1 MFGPTTRALV
11 LLTALALSACKDG
24 KKGAEPTTPGTDAN
38 PVDADDD
45 GYTDDVDCD
54 DNDAAI
60 NPDADEICDGLDND
74 CDGDIDVDAIDAS
87 TWYSDSDGDGFGD
100 ADAVLSAC
108 EQPADAVVDNT
119 DCDDS
124 EATVYPGA
132 EEFCDRIDNNCDD
145 TVDYDGWVPGDYAD
159 LTTLAAAAVTGHFC
173 LEAQVF
179 SESGVNVTTTLHL
192 QGSGVD
198 ETILDGAGVIFDT
211 SVGLELS
218 HLTVQ
223 GSTDALISHTG
234 TGDTRLHDI
243 RFDSPNL
250 GPDNGSLVL
259 AYTDDLYVENIT
271 VEDATVALTEIWYG
285 LFYGEDGDLFVD
297 GLEVWNGDFSS
308 TSSSYGTLY
317 HNIGTAV
324 VENYHVWDSQFDFS
338 FVYGLLFCEEDGGGD
353 QTHRNQSATNNVVN
367 AEAFYGALS
376 LDDVTDNT
384 VIMENISLVGNAI
397 TITQDSY
404 GLLGY
409 LYNNGMTY
417 IHNLVIAG
425 NTIDGA
431 LDTESVLLGELGY
444 QVDAQNWTVAHNVVT
459 AASYGPMVT
468 FYGDWTLRN
477 LDFTNNGLGS
487 TFNEG
492 FWTDGTLDVDYVH
505 VSDDSVTNAFVDV
518 GGEVVPD
525 TLLTDDPLYTDD
537 NDADPANWDLTL
549 QGGSPLID
557 AGDPAILDT
566 DGTVSDIGAYGG
578 PLGGAW

>member
-1 MFGPTTRALV
+1 M
-11 LLTALALSACKDG
+11 
-24 KKGAEPTTPGTDAN
+24 
-38 PVDADDD
+38 
-45 GYTDDVDCD
+45 
-54 DNDAAI
+54 
-60 NPDADEICDGLDND
+60 
-74 CDGDIDVDAIDAS
+74 
-87 TWYSDSDGDGFGD
+87 
-100 ADAVLSAC
+100 
-108 EQPADAVVDNT
+108 
-119 DCDDS
+119 
-124 EATVYPGA
+124 
-132 EEFCDRIDNNCDD
+132 
-145 TVDYDGWVPGDYAD
+145 
-159 LTTLAAAAVTGHFC
+159 
-173 LEAQVF
+173 
-179 SESGVNVTTTLHL
+179 
-192 QGSGVD
+192 
-198 ETILDGAGVIFDT
+198 
-211 SVGLELS
+211 
-218 HLTVQ
+218 
-223 GSTDALISHTG
+223 
-234 TGDTRLHDI
+234 
-243 RFDSPNL
+243 
-250 GPDNGSLVL
+250 
-259 AYTDDLYVENIT
+259 
-271 VEDATVALTEIWYG
+271 
-285 LFYGEDGDLFVD
+285 
-297 GLEVWNGDFSS
+297 
-308 TSSSYGTLY
+308 
-317 HNIGTAV
+317 
-324 VENYHVWDSQFDFS
+324 
-338 FVYGLLFCEEDGGGD
+338 
-353 QTHRNQSATNNVVN
+353 VN